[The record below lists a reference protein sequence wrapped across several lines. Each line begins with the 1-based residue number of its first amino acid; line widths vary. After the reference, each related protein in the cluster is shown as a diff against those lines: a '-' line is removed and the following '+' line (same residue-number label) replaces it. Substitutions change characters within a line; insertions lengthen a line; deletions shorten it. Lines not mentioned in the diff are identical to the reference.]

1 MGGKNPSR
9 KKKKGKGEGGEKISV
24 QRLGS
29 QNSINPYTCR
39 ISTNNC
45 TEPNR
50 IHAGK
55 KTGGRNSEITL
66 LKQQLLF
73 HFSQLHVGKII
84 IL

>member
-9 KKKKGKGEGGEKISV
+9 KKKKGKGKGEEGKKF
-24 QRLGS
+24 L
-29 QNSINPYTCR
+29 SINPYTCR
-39 ISTNNC
+39 ISKNNC

>member
-1 MGGKNPSR
+1 VEKTQAEKRKRGRGRGRRGK
-9 KKKKGKGEGGEKISV
+9 
-24 QRLGS
+24 
-29 QNSINPYTCR
+29 NSINPYTCR